1 MLLRAGLPLYK
12 ARGGG
17 RWGPRNSERYWVKSD
32 CAKKRRPMAAGG
44 RPPLVCLA
52 VLVLFSVN
60 ISAALTHHPS
70 QCRENG
76 RFDDDCCAERKAMAC
91 ANGYKLRRSD
101 MCCFKIVV
109 CFAYKYQCV
118 NETEESLAIAA
129 IVFSLLCITAAAV
142 AACCCC
148 ARRKICCFD
157 DGAPRFAVCK
167 TVCCV
172 TNRQKDRPK
181 CVLSGVWRVSAC
193 PKDLGN

>member
-1 MLLRAGLPLYK
+1 
-12 ARGGG
+12 
-17 RWGPRNSERYWVKSD
+17 
-32 CAKKRRPMAAGG
+32 MAAGG

-109 CFAYKYQCV
+109 CFAYKYRVLLQCSP
-118 NETEESLAIAA
+118 EDLLLRRRSAA
-129 IVFSLLCITAAAV
+129 I
-142 AACCCC
+142 
-148 ARRKICCFD
+148 
-157 DGAPRFAVCK
+157 
-167 TVCCV
+167 CCV
-172 TNRQKDRPK
+172 QD
-181 CVLSGVWRVSAC
+181 CVLRYKPAERSAQVRSERRLARVGVSEGSGELA
-193 PKDLGN
+193 